1 MESIDSFSSD
11 TGNRHHLARTQ
22 GMSSELGLVGWPW
35 KLSLKQLKLD
45 AEEQSSK
52 GKQNGGLSAFLS
64 HFYDCTVT
72 MAASDSPAL
81 MENMHSVWIN
91 SQVDNIPWLQGC
103 VLRSTE
109 CQYLITKTDVYILL

>member
-1 MESIDSFSSD
+1 
-11 TGNRHHLARTQ
+11 
-22 GMSSELGLVGWPW
+22 MSLELGLVSWLL
-35 KLSLKQLKLD
+35 KLSLKQLQMN
-45 AEEQSSK
+45 AGEQSSN
-52 GKQNGGLSAFLS
+52 GQQNGGLGIFLN

-91 SQVDNIPWLQGC
+91 SHVDNIPWLQGC

-109 CQYLITKTDVYILL
+109 CQYLITKTGVDILL